1 MGAYHIP
8 VKLIW
13 SRSRDP
19 VYFLMEYLF
28 KLAGVCVFLFPGTI
42 ALSQSIEAV
51 PERALLQ
58 HQRVSI
64 NGNTYRK

>member
-51 PERALLQ
+51 PERALL
-58 HQRVSI
+58 
-64 NGNTYRK
+64 